1 MSNPRNVASLASV
14 TVAALLLAGCTAAP
28 VEPQTSERSPGISA
42 DSVTLGISGP
52 LTGPSADAGACAVAG
67 LVTYVEAK
75 NADGGFEFGDG
86 VTRSVVISSLD
97 DAGEPQ
103 RAASNFR
110 DLVDAGIFAYVGGLG
125 SATNAA
131 MVPIARDEQVPQV
144 LLLTSGHAFSADQ
157 DALPG
162 TLGLLPSYYDEGFA
176 FGQALARRGS
186 ETTVALLAQDDDYGN
201 DYVAGFEAAID
212 GSDVSVIAASRYQPF
227 ATSLD
232 AQVGELAASDAD
244 VLVSAV
250 SLASLQVAV
259 LTRAQSLGWTPE
271 VFLPANTAS
280 PDSIVIP
287 GGGAAYPAVYS
298 TTFAKSPADPEHA
311 DDADVVAYL
320 DAFERFG
327 AEIAATQTPHCVWSY
342 IGGAVLEEVFL
353 GMAAPTREAF
363 LESLHSLAD
372 VDAPLLLD
380 GITIDTT
387 DATGPAI
394 DGVKLTRF
402 TGTGFEVI
410 G

>member
-1 MSNPRNVASLASV
+1 MSNPRNVAVLAAVV
-14 TVAALLLAGCTAAP
+14 TTALLFAGCSAAP
-28 VEPQTSERSPGISA
+28 VEPEAPVPSPGITD

-67 LVTYVEAK
+67 LAAYVETK

-86 VTRSVVISSLD
+86 LTRSVVISSLD
-97 DAGEPQ
+97 DAGEPE

-110 DLVDAGIFAYVGGLG
+110 ELVDGGIFAYVGGLG
-125 SATNAA
+125 TATNAA
-131 MVPIARDEQVPQV
+131 IVPIARETQVPQV

-162 TLGLLPSYYDEGFA
+162 TLALLPSYYDEGFA
-176 FGQALARRGS
+176 FGQALARRGG

-201 DYVAGFEAAID
+201 DYVAGFEAAIAR
-212 GSDVSVIAASRYQPF
+212 SDVAVIAASRYHPSE
-227 ATSLD
+227 TSLD

-250 SLASLQVAV
+250 SLASLQVGV

-280 PDSIVIP
+280 PGSVVLP
-287 GGGAAYPAVYS
+287 GGGAGYPAVYS
-298 TTFAKSPADPEHA
+298 TTFAKSPADPEHS

-327 AEIAATQTPHCVWSY
+327 SQIAATQTPHCVWSY
-342 IGGAVLEEVFL
+342 IGGAVLEQVFL

-363 LESLHSLAD
+363 LESLHSLTEA
-372 VDAPLLLD
+372 DAPLLLD
-380 GITIDTT
+380 GVTVDTT
-387 DATGPAI
+387 DPTGPAI

-402 TGTGFEVI
+402 TATGFETI